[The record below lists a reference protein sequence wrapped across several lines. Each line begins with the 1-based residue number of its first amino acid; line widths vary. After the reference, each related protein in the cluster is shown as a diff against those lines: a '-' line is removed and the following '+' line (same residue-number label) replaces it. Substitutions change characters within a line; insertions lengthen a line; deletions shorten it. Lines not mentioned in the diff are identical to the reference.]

1 MFFSVGVEMPAN
13 DNEAYGMIVP
23 ALCNDDFGCIS
34 AADNQDEIAL
44 MVREAIL
51 SIVDF
56 MVERGMDITQL
67 KDAGP
72 FVYAANP
79 EYAYCK
85 QWLLVDVDLSAL
97 EGKPQRINIS
107 LPDALLERI
116 DNRVKQPASGY
127 RDRSHFLAV
136 AARHELIGKASDMPD
151 SKASQG
157 L

>member
-13 DNEAYGMIVP
+13 ENEAFGLVVP
-23 ALCNDDFGCIS
+23 ALCNDDFGCVS
-34 AADNQDEIAL
+34 AADYQDEIAE

-51 SIVDF
+51 LIVDL

-79 EYAYCK
+79 EYAYCN

-97 EGKPQRINIS
+97 EGKQQRINIT
-107 LPDALLERI
+107 LPDTLLMRI
-116 DNRVKQPASGY
+116 DNRVKQPSSGY

-136 AARHELIGKASDMPD
+136 AARHELIDESSDMPD
-151 SKASQG
+151 NKKD
-157 L
+157 

>member
-13 DNEAYGMIVP
+13 ENDAFGLVVP
-23 ALCNDDFGCIS
+23 ALCNDDFGCVS
-34 AADNQDEIAL
+34 AADNQDEIAG

-51 SIVDF
+51 LIADE
-56 MVERGMDITQL
+56 MVKRGVDITQL

-79 EYAYCK
+79 EYVYCN

-97 EGKPQRINIS
+97 EGKQHRINIT
-107 LPDALLERI
+107 LPDTLLMRI
-116 DNRVKQPASGY
+116 DNRVKQPSSGY

-136 AARHELIGKASDMPD
+136 AARHELIEESSGTPD
-151 SKASQG
+151 SKKD
-157 L
+157 

>member
-13 DNEAYGMIVP
+13 ENEAFGLVVP
-23 ALCNDDFGCIS
+23 ALCNDDFGCVS
-34 AADNQDEIAL
+34 AADYQDEIAE

-51 SIVDF
+51 LIVDL

-79 EYAYCK
+79 EYAYCS

-97 EGKPQRINIS
+97 EGKQQRINIT
-107 LPDALLERI
+107 LPDTLLMRI
-116 DNRVKQPASGY
+116 DNRVKQPSSGY

-136 AARHELIGKASDMPD
+136 AARHELIDESSDMPD
-151 SKASQG
+151 NKKD
-157 L
+157 